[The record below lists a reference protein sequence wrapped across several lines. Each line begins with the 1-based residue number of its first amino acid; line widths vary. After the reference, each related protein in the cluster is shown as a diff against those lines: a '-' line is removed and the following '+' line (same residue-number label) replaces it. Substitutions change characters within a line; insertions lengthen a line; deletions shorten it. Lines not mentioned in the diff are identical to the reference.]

1 MDTRAAPTV
10 HYLEV
15 TVPKRIPAD
24 CLKKMGLWLATVVAA
39 LAWGFASAQEAQIK
53 RLLESRLGIKV
64 ESVSKAAGTTVPGL
78 YEVVSE
84 NGGDREI
91 YYTDEKA
98 TFLLTGNIIDVATRR
113 NLTQERLDKLAAIRF
128 EDLPLD
134 LAIKQVRGNG
144 KRVVA
149 VFSDPFCPFCRR
161 LDQNMSTMDNVTI
174 YTFLYPI
181 LRKDESPAMASRIWC
196 SPDRAKAY
204 NDMMLRNREPAPVA
218 ACRAPVDKWLALGQ
232 KLGVSATPVSYVGSG
247 ARVIGARF
255 DELQRLIDE
264 PAR

>member
-1 MDTRAAPTV
+1 
-10 HYLEV
+10 
-15 TVPKRIPAD
+15 
-24 CLKKMGLWLATVVAA
+24 MGLWLATVVAA

-64 ESVSKAAGTTVPGL
+64 ESVLKAAGTTVPGL

-91 YYTDEKA
+91 YYTDEKV
-98 TFLLTGNIIDVATRR
+98 TFLLTGNLIDVATRR

-128 EDLPLD
+128 EDLPLE

-196 SPDRAKAY
+196 SPDRVKAY

>member
-1 MDTRAAPTV
+1 VPIPSISRRLQKICLVLLTAAAAMLAWSAAP
-10 HYLEV
+10 
-15 TVPKRIPAD
+15 
-24 CLKKMGLWLATVVAA
+24 
-39 LAWGFASAQEAQIK
+39 AQEAQIK

-64 ESVSKAAGTTVPGL
+64 ESVSKAALSTMPGL

-91 YYTDEKA
+91 YYTDDKV
-98 TFLLTGNIIDVATRR
+98 TFLLTGNIIDIATRR
-113 NLTQERLDKLAAIRF
+113 NITQERLDKLAAIRF
-128 EDLPLD
+128 EDLPLE

-149 VFSDPFCPFCRR
+149 IFSDPFCPFCRR
-161 LDQNMSTMDNVTI
+161 LDQNMVSMDNVTI

-181 LRKDESPAMASRIWC
+181 LRKDESPAMSSRIWC

-204 NDMMLRNREPAPVA
+204 NDMMLRNREPSPVA
-218 ACRAPVDKWLALGQ
+218 VCRAPVDKWLALGQ
-232 KLGVSATPVSYVGSG
+232 KLGISATPVSYVGSG
-247 ARVIGARF
+247 ARIIGARF

>member
-1 MDTRAAPTV
+1 MA
-10 HYLEV
+10 
-15 TVPKRIPAD
+15 
-24 CLKKMGLWLATVVAA
+24 AA
-39 LAWGFASAQEAQIK
+39 LAIFAWGAASAQEAQVK
-53 RLLESRLGIKV
+53 RLVESRLGIKV
-64 ESVSKAAGTTVPGL
+64 ESVSKATGTTVPGL

-84 NGGDREI
+84 NGGEREI
-91 YYTDEKA
+91 YYTDEKV
-98 TFLLTGNIIDVATRR
+98 TFLLTGNIIDVASRR
-113 NLTQERLDKLAAIRF
+113 NLTQERLDKLASIRF

-149 VFSDPFCPFCRR
+149 IFSDPYCGFCRR
-161 LDQNMSTMDNVTI
+161 LDQSMASMDNVTI

-181 LRKDESPAMASRIWC
+181 LRKDESAAMASRIWC

-204 NDMMLRNREPAPVA
+204 NDVMLRNREPSPVA

-247 ARVIGARF
+247 ARIIGARF